1 MNIKPNI
8 GILNALIRITF
19 GFTILA
25 WITAKLVKKPWR
37 DSYLLVALCGA
48 MKVAEGIVRYCPV
61 TELFERC
68 QTMGVQKEKSQTNH
82 HADSMDGLEGLT
94 NLGEDEVLPYNPT

>member
-25 WITAKLVKKPWR
+25 WATAKLVKRPWR
-37 DSYLLVALCGA
+37 DSYLLAAVCGA

-61 TELFERC
+61 TDLYKKCPALNPEI
-68 QTMGVQKEKSQTNH
+68 KKSEPSN
-82 HADSMDGLEGLT
+82 DSMDGLEGLT
-94 NLGEDEVLPYNPT
+94 NLDGDEVLPYNPT